1 MRIIAKNEESW
12 RLVIQRGKPQNFVEK
27 GVPSAQMEVLKAT
40 IAQEELR

>member
-1 MRIIAKNEESW
+1 MPNHRDTEA
-12 RLVIQRGKPQNFVEK
+12 QRGKPQNFVEK